1 MGGSSS
7 NPFHGIRNWDV
18 TKGGNAVFSFVIK
31 SGSWSAF
38 SMEAEL
44 QKKRSIKSGELE
56 KQEHEVSDEDDKI
69 LI

>member
-1 MGGSSS
+1 
-7 NPFHGIRNWDV
+7 
-18 TKGGNAVFSFVIK
+18 
-31 SGSWSAF
+31 
-38 SMEAEL
+38 MEAEL